1 MADKT
6 LYIPVTF
13 PEELMGPGV
22 IAFASAHGW
31 TPDSAISAEAFGVS
45 YIRKIIREDVKNY
58 MAQSVAEEAKGQFVA
73 SFYQALESV
82 EQSPIPPV
90 E

>member
-6 LYIPVTF
+6 IYIPVSF
-13 PEELMGPGV
+13 PEEMMSAGL

-31 TPDSAISAEAFGVS
+31 TPDNVLTAEAFGVS
-45 YIRKIIREDVKNY
+45 YIRKLIREDVKNY
-58 MAQSVAEEAKGQFVA
+58 MAHSVASDAKEQFIA
-73 SFYQALESV
+73 SFDQALEGV
-82 EQSPIPPV
+82 EQLPIPPV